1 MRKIIAYLATSADG
15 FIARPNGAVDWLDRK
30 EPPGGYGMTSFYRS
44 VDTVIM
50 GRKTWEMGRRLGQ
63 PLYPGKVNYVLS
75 RSRRRSTVEGI
86 AFLRGSVGR
95 VAAALRRT
103 PGRNIWLVGG
113 AEVFGAFLDAG
124 QLDQLI
130 VHVVPVLIGAG
141 IPLLAPRHR
150 AVPLRLLSSRRFS
163 DGVVRLHYTVAQAP
177 ATGRRRTAPSRHSDP
192 A

>member
-15 FIARPNGAVDWLDRK
+15 FIARPTGAVDWLDRK
-30 EPPGGYGMTSFYRS
+30 HPPGDYGMPAFYRS

-50 GRKTWEMGRRLGQ
+50 GRKTWEIGRRLGQ

-75 RSRRRSTVEGI
+75 RTRQRSAVEGI
-86 AFLRGSVGR
+86 TFLRGSVGR
-95 VAAALRRT
+95 IAARVRRT
-103 PGRNIWLVGG
+103 PGRDIWLVGG

-130 VHVVPVLIGAG
+130 IHVVPVLIGAG

-150 AVPLRLLSSRRFS
+150 EVPLRLLSSRRFS
-163 DGVVRLHYTVAQAP
+163 DGVVRLQYAIAR
-177 ATGRRRTAPSRHSDP
+177 ASR
-192 A
+192 